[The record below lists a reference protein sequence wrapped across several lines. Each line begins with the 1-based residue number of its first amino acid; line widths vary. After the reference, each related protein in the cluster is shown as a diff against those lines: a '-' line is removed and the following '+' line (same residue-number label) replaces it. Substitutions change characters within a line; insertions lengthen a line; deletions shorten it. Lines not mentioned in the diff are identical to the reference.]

1 MCTNVFLHGGPSLS
15 MAPQALNVEYT
26 PLEGLGNCAMCTF
39 SSLFHM
45 DAIGLITFSFHL
57 QPIIQG
63 RLHLHFM
70 GVFDHTNGMVKGPP
84 FWELFIQIWGGVDIF
99 MAKSLSQH
107 VLILNA
113 KTIFWT
119 TLLGSIEGNQPST
132 KGHFTHETES
142 PWPLHF
148 KHSHWWKS
156 RCRSKFA
163 SHYAWGT
170 DKVCERKMDVKSTW
184 IPTWH
189 RMDHVSWSLGLFL
202 KTTSWRW
209 A

>member
-99 MAKSLSQH
+99 MARAFLNMSSSLMPKQYFGPPYSVRLKEISPALRATSH
-107 VLILNA
+107 TRLRVRGHYTSSTLIGGKA
-113 KTIFWT
+113 GAGPSSPHT
-119 TLLGSIEGNQPST
+119 TLEGPT
-132 KGHFTHETES
+132 K
-142 PWPLHF
+142 
-148 KHSHWWKS
+148 
-156 RCRSKFA
+156 CVNA
-163 SHYAWGT
+163 
-170 DKVCERKMDVKSTW
+170 
-184 IPTWH
+184 
-189 RMDHVSWSLGLFL
+189 
-202 KTTSWRW
+202 RW
-209 A
+209 M